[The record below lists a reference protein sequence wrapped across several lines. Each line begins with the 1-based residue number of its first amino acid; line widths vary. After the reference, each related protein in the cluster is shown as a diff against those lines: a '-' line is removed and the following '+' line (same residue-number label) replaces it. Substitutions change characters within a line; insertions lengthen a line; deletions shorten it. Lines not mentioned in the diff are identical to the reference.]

1 MKGGTCISEYH
12 NILTLLDPRG
22 LQTANYGFV
31 IDQRKCIGCHACT
44 VACKMENNVPLGVYR
59 TWVKYIEKGS
69 FPDTRRFFSVLRCN
83 HCENAP
89 CISICPTKALFKR
102 EDGIVD
108 FDGDSCIGC
117 KACMQACPYDALY
130 INPETQTAAKCNFCA
145 HRVEVDLA
153 PACEIVCPTHAII
166 SGDIEDPG
174 TEIYQILRR
183 EQVSVRAPEQ
193 GTGPKVFYV
202 GADEA
207 AITPE
212 ATRQA
217 DAYLWADIVAD
228 AQTLTRPESGER
240 GNELLALAR
249 EASTTYNV
257 AHPAMW
263 KRKVSTYLWTKSIAA
278 GIAMVALLALWLGH
292 PSQGVLSWPS
302 AAVAMIFVGFTGYL
316 LVADLKQPKRFLYIF
331 LRSNWTSWL
340 VWGAWI
346 LTAFSGALMGWIFSD
361 IGGPAIFG
369 TLGKL
374 ASVPLAPMA
383 AAYSGWLFNQA
394 EGRDLWQSKLLHIH
408 LVVMAVLCGSATLAL
423 IGPMFGASDSLN
435 DLLAAVLVA
444 SSAAHVLIVVVE
456 YTGKHPTENAR
467 IAAEQFTGGHF
478 RQYFWGGLGLVAVA
492 GVGAVIFYLISGFA
506 PLLWTGSLFVLAG
519 AWMYEDGWIQAGQA
533 APLS

>member
-1 MKGGTCISEYH
+1 
-12 NILTLLDPRG
+12 
-22 LQTANYGFV
+22 
-31 IDQRKCIGCHACT
+31 
-44 VACKMENNVPLGVYR
+44 MENDVPLGVYR

-69 FPDTRRFFSVLRCN
+69 FPDARRYFSVLRCN
-83 HCENAP
+83 HCEDAP
-89 CISICPTKALFKR
+89 CVNICPTKSLFKR

-108 FDGDSCIGC
+108 FDGERCIGC

-130 INPETQTAAKCNFCA
+130 INPETLTAAKCNFCA
-145 HRVEVDLA
+145 HRVENDLA

-166 SGDIEDPG
+166 SGDIDDPT

-183 EQVSVRAPEQ
+183 DQVSVRSPEQ

-207 AITPE
+207 AITPD

-217 DAYLWADIVAD
+217 DAYLWSEIIAD
-228 AQTLTRPESGER
+228 AQTFTRPDAAER
-240 GNELLALAR
+240 GNELMALAR
-249 EASTTYNV
+249 EATTTYNV

-278 GIAMVALLALWLGH
+278 GVAMVALLAMLLGH
-292 PSQGVLSWPS
+292 ASAGVLGWATP
-302 AAVAMIFVGFTGYL
+302 VIGMLFVSITGYL

-331 LRSNWTSWL
+331 LKSNWTSWL

-346 LTAFSGALMGWIFSD
+346 LAAYSGALVAWIFAE
-361 IGGPAIFG
+361 IGGPEIFG

-374 ASVPLAPMA
+374 ASIPLAPMA

-408 LVVMAVLCGSATLAL
+408 LVVMAVLCGSAALVLAAPLFDASLDLYRLFAYMLIGSAIAHAL
-423 IGPMFGASDSLN
+423 I
-435 DLLAAVLVA
+435 LL
-444 SSAAHVLIVVVE
+444 IE

-467 IAAEQFTGGHF
+467 IAAEHFVRGHF
-478 RQYFWGGLGLVAVA
+478 MHYFWGGLGLVLVA
-492 GVGAVIFYLISGFA
+492 GAGGAAFFLLSGATPLLMAGAVFA
-506 PLLWTGSLFVLAG
+506 LAG
-519 AWMYEDGWIQAGQA
+519 AWLYEDGWIQAGQA